1 MSKSVV
7 VLTDRPSFEE
17 LWRPVLSRAGLS
29 VQLTDPDE
37 LGARLREGGLVVID
51 AGCEVFDEDEL
62 LAAAGLCRASRA
74 VCAIALPTADAFS
87 GIDELLEDLS
97 PGLIVRNARDM
108 ERVVSTLVRRADRD
122 RSKRFEYVTVS
133 PRPGELLAILADGT
147 SLLLARPVGDA
158 DDGSEV
164 SSITLGPAAE
174 SAVLAL
180 ASGRELT
187 LRASDVTPHA
197 GATNGRPSSPPLN
210 GAAAALAIDG
220 ARLGARLRELR
231 VAAGLT
237 QAELARRTGIHRPNI
252 ARVEAG
258 RHTPSLET
266 LARLASAIGVPTTS
280 VLAES

>member
-1 MSKSVV
+1 MK
-7 VLTDRPSFEE
+7 T
-17 LWRPVLSRAGLS
+17 
-29 VQLTDPDE
+29 T
-37 LGARLREGGLVVID
+37 AR
-51 AGCEVFDEDEL
+51 
-62 LAAAGLCRASRA
+62 AAGLCAPRAATCA
-74 VCAIALPTADAFS
+74 VALPAADAFA
-87 GIDELLEDLS
+87 GMTRRLEDLS
-97 PGLIVRNARDM
+97 PGLNRAHARGHGARGRDA
-108 ERVVSTLVRRADRD
+108 RPPPIRD
-122 RSKRFEYVTVS
+122 RSKRFQYVTVCQT
-133 PRPGELLAILADGT
+133 RPGELLAILADGT
-147 SLLLARPVGDA
+147 SFLLARPVGEQTTA
-158 DDGSEV
+158 ARLF
-164 SSITLGPAAE
+164 ITLGSAAE

-187 LRASDVTPHA
+187 LRALLVAPHSS
-197 GATNGRPSSPPLN
+197 ATNGRPSSPPLN
-210 GAAAALAIDG
+210 GSSPPLAIDG

>member
-37 LGARLREGGLVVID
+37 LGVRLREGGLVVID

-74 VCAIALPTADAFS
+74 TCAVALPTADAFA

-97 PGLIVRNARDM
+97 PGLIVRNTRDM
-108 ERVVSTLVRRADRD
+108 ERVATTLARRGDRD

-147 SLLLARPVGDA
+147 SFLLARPVGEA

-180 ASGRELT
+180 SSGRELT
-187 LRASDVTPHA
+187 LRAHDVAPHA
-197 GATNGRPSSPPLN
+197 NASNGRPSSPPLN
-210 GAAAALAIDG
+210 GSTPLAIDG